1 MKKREKKDRKKRRKV
16 SLLAKLLITIACAT
30 GLYFFASSSFF
41 DVTEFEVTG
50 NSYYAQD
57 EILIMGG
64 CKTGDNIF
72 WGTGLKEI
80 KSRLEK
86 DAYMEE
92 VKVKRILPDKVRIE
106 LTERKQTAA
115 VMYDNNFA
123 IIDGDSVV
131 LRKSSVE
138 PKIPLIQ
145 GLTISKLEVGQTI
158 EIEEKVRFRQVM
170 EIIALMEKY
179 DMYFK
184 KIAISE
190 SDVKAYVFDN
200 LICQGSPGDIMK
212 SMETGNLQKVIR
224 ELLDEQIER
233 GTIKIS
239 GDEYISFSPEIG

>member
-158 EIEEKVRFRQVM
+158 AVSYTHLDVYKRQGN
-170 EIIALMEKY
+170 
-179 DMYFK
+179 
-184 KIAISE
+184 
-190 SDVKAYVFDN
+190 VF
-200 LICQGSPGDIMK
+200 
-212 SMETGNLQKVIR
+212 
-224 ELLDEQIER
+224 
-233 GTIKIS
+233 
-239 GDEYISFSPEIG
+239 